1 MSPEAKS
8 NKMNNTVNKNISTD
22 LLKELETKHLH
33 HFIGCGNELGIV
45 PLNLV
50 GYQPDDITWKDDRD
64 LRELLANWGKKIE
77 SDSIMVLTG
86 DPTKFAD
93 QKFHVSMTVFE
104 PCGSDDNKERN
115 LPGGLS
121 TMCGNGVRAV
131 AAYVR
136 EFDPSLTE
144 IIVKTGS
151 GTLKIKYEPETD
163 LYVVEM
169 GEFTSK
175 ENDLFAYVN
184 TKEASPNIFHR
195 YIDAPIPE
203 SVLGKLSKYISA
215 KTWSIGLNGNRD
227 NGHIDGEPH
236 LVIEVTPE
244 EAPDIE
250 ALRKIAVAV
259 GPLTTKNSGLFPQE
273 INTNFIVFNGKVGR
287 EGNTFSI
294 LNSTHERNLGD
305 DADHSVTE
313 ACGTG
318 STVAAGVIME
328 KYMTG
333 PNKSVIVK
341 NRGGDLTISPD
352 PNLPKG
358 LLMKGD
364 AKRV

>member
-1 MSPEAKS
+1 MSPEI
-8 NKMNNTVNKNISTD
+8 NKMNKVIDKNTPTN
-22 LLKELETKHLH
+22 LLKELEAKHLH

-45 PLNLV
+45 PLSLAN
-50 GYQPDDITWKDDRD
+50 YPCENDSWKSDRA

-86 DPTKFAD
+86 DPTKLTE
-93 QKFHVSMTVFE
+93 QGYHVAMTVFE

-115 LPGGLS
+115 LAGGLS

-144 IIVKTGS
+144 ILVQTGS
-151 GTLKIKYEPETD
+151 GLLKIQYEPQTD

-175 ENDLFAYVN
+175 DTDLSSYVN
-184 TKEASPNIFHR
+184 INEASANLFHR
-195 YIDAPIPE
+195 YVDAPIPG
-203 SVLGKLSKYISA
+203 SVLKEISKYIST

-244 EAPDIE
+244 EASDIE
-250 ALRKIAVAV
+250 SLRKIAVTV
-259 GPLTTKNSGLFPQE
+259 GPLLTKNSEIFPQE
-273 INTNFIVFNGKVGR
+273 INTNFIVVKGKSGR
-287 EGNTFSI
+287 DGNTFSI

-333 PNKSVIVK
+333 PNKSVIVR
-341 NRGGDLTISPD
+341 NRGGNLTISPD